1 MFQFKQFS
9 VDDALCAMKV
19 GTDGVLIGAWV
30 DVAGA
35 KHILDIGTGSG
46 LIALMVAQRS
56 ASAKVEAIDIDEGA
70 VLQARKN
77 IDASPWR
84 NRISVLQSDLNSYV
98 STTKFDHIVSNPPFF
113 TTTLLSPD
121 ERRAM
126 ARHCSTLSYDDI
138 VSAAEQLLVP
148 GGRLSLILP
157 PCEAAQFRRVAFG
170 RLWLCRQMDVLSRRD
185 DAPKRTMMEF
195 VLCDEP
201 LMPRVDTIEI
211 YGDGG
216 AYSDKYRQLTAE
228 YYLKF

>member
-1 MFQFKQFS
+1 
-9 VDDALCAMKV
+9 
-19 GTDGVLIGAWV
+19 
-30 DVAGA
+30 
-35 KHILDIGTGSG
+35 
-46 LIALMVAQRS
+46 
-56 ASAKVEAIDIDEGA
+56 
-70 VLQARKN
+70 
-77 IDASPWR
+77 
-84 NRISVLQSDLNSYV
+84 
-98 STTKFDHIVSNPPFF
+98 
-113 TTTLLSPD
+113 
-121 ERRAM
+121 M

-138 VSAAEQLLVP
+138 VSAAERLLVP

-170 RLWLCRQMDVLSRRD
+170 RLWLCRQMDVLSRRG

>member
-1 MFQFKQFS
+1 MFHFKRFS

-19 GTDGVLIGAWV
+19 GTDGVLLGAWA
-30 DVAGA
+30 DVEGA
-35 KHILDIGTGSG
+35 KHILDMGTGSG
-46 LIALMVAQRS
+46 LIALMVAQRNHK
-56 ASAKVEAIDIDEGA
+56 AQIEAIDIDEGA

-84 NRISVLQSDLNSYV
+84 ERIEVALSDANSYT
-98 STTKFDHIVSNPPFF
+98 SSQRFDHIVSNPPFF

-138 VSAAEQLLVP
+138 ITTAERLLVP
-148 GGRLSLILP
+148 EGRLSLILP
-157 PCEAAQFRRVAFG
+157 TSEAAQFRRVAFE
-170 RLWLCRQMDVLSRRD
+170 RLWLRRETTVLTRKG

-195 VLCDEP
+195 VLCNEP
-201 LMPRVDTIEI
+201 LMPCVDTLEI
-211 YGDGG
+211 YDDGG
-216 AYSDKYRQLTAE
+216 VYSDKYRQLTAE

>member
-1 MFQFKQFS
+1 MFHFKRFS

-19 GTDGVLIGAWV
+19 GTDGVLLGAWA
-30 DVAGA
+30 DVEGA
-35 KHILDIGTGSG
+35 KHILDMGTGSG
-46 LIALMVAQRS
+46 LIALMVAQRNHK
-56 ASAKVEAIDIDEGA
+56 AQIEAIDIDEGA

-84 NRISVLQSDLNSYV
+84 GRIEVALSDANSYT
-98 STTKFDHIVSNPPFF
+98 SSQRFDHIVSNPPFF

-138 VSAAEQLLVP
+138 ITTAERLLVP
-148 GGRLSLILP
+148 EGRLSLILP
-157 PCEAAQFRRVAFG
+157 TSEAAQFRRVAFE
-170 RLWLCRQMDVLSRRD
+170 RLWLRRETTVLTRKG

-201 LMPRVDTIEI
+201 LMPRVDTLEI
-211 YGDGG
+211 YDDGG
-216 AYSDKYRQLTAE
+216 VYSDKYRQLTAE